1 LKYENLIN
9 FKIVGIKI
17 NEDTKKMADL
27 LRSGNRMLNMACPVC
42 NNPLFRKRSGETFCS
57 ICEKKIVIVK
67 NKTDQESK
75 TLKENIE
82 GFKIQEE
89 INISSYKETLTL
101 LKNVIF
107 EKIKWI
113 TQELKT
119 ETQVHLIKTYSE
131 ILSKFIIILN
141 NFPF

>member
-1 LKYENLIN
+1 
-9 FKIVGIKI
+9 
-17 NEDTKKMADL
+17 MADL
-27 LRSGNRMLNMACPVC
+27 LRSGNTMLNMACPVC
-42 NNPLFRKRSGETFCS
+42 NNPLFRKKSGETFCP
-57 ICEKKIVIVK
+57 ICEKKVLIVK
-67 NKTDQESK
+67 NKIGQDSETIQENS
-75 TLKENIE
+75 E
-82 GFKIQEE
+82 GFKNQEQ
-89 INISSYKETLTL
+89 INISRYKETLTL

-141 NFPF
+141 NIPFQ